1 MKSIVTGGSGF
12 IGSHVVDK
20 LIDAGHEVVVLDHRV
35 KPHRDDVEFKDVDLV
50 DYSSVL
56 EATKGCDYIYHLGAM
71 SNVNHVFEKP
81 VYSVELNV
89 TGTVNVLEAARQNKC
104 RRVFFASTVWVY
116 SGCNGTY
123 VNENSPFFMP
133 GAGHIYS
140 SSKIACEFF
149 ICDYQKLYGVPY
161 TIFRYG
167 IPYGPRMRME
177 LVIPIFLKK
186 AFNGE
191 PLTIT
196 GDGSQYRNFIYVE
209 DLADAHVLALEDK
222 AENHILNLEG
232 IRRITIKEM
241 AETIQKLVEKDVEI
255 EFMSARPGDF
265 EGKEASNDK
274 IKRLLGWEPKVDF
287 SEGMEKTISWYKSDM
302 LEITE

>member
-20 LIDAGHEVVVLDHRV
+20 LIDAGHEVIVLDRRV
-35 KPHRDDVEFKDVDLV
+35 KPHRDDVEFKDVDISN
-50 DYSSVL
+50 YSSVL
-56 EATKGCDYIYHLGAM
+56 EATKGCDYIFHLAAM

-81 VYSVELNV
+81 VYSVDINV
-89 TGTVNVLEAARQNKC
+89 IGTVNILEAARQNNCK
-104 RRVFFASTVWVY
+104 RVFFASTVWVY
-116 SGCNGTY
+116 TGCKGTY
-123 VNENSPFFMP
+123 VNEETPFFMP

-140 SSKIACEFF
+140 SSKIAGEFF
-149 ICDYQKLYGVPY
+149 ICDYQKLYGVPF
-161 TIFRYG
+161 TILRYG

-177 LVIPIFLKK
+177 LVIPIFLRK

-209 DLADAHVLALEDK
+209 DLADAHILALKPE
-222 AENHILNLEG
+222 AENQILNLEG
-232 IRRITIKEM
+232 IRRITIRET
-241 AETIQKLVEKDVEI
+241 AETIQKLCDNEVRI
-255 EFMSARPGDF
+255 EYLPARPGDY

-274 IKRLLGWEPKVDF
+274 IKRLLDWEPKIDF
-287 SEGMEKTISWYKSDM
+287 EEGMRKTIDWYKSQ
-302 LEITE
+302 LR

>member
-1 MKSIVTGGSGF
+1 MKCIVTGGSGF

-20 LIDAGHEVVVLDHRV
+20 LIAADHEVIVLDYGV
-35 KPHRDDVEFKDVDLV
+35 KPHRNDVGFANVDIV
-50 DYSSVL
+50 NYSSVL
-56 EATKGCDYIYHLGAM
+56 EATKGADYIFHLAAM
-71 SNVNHVFEKP
+71 SNVNHAFEKP

-89 TGTVNVLEAARQNKC
+89 VGTVNVLEAARKNNCK
-104 RRVFFASTVWVY
+104 RVFFASTVWVY
-116 SGCNGTY
+116 TGCNGTY
-123 VNENSPFFMP
+123 VNEEAPFFMP

-140 SSKIACEFF
+140 STKIAGEFF
-149 ICDYQKLYGVPY
+149 MCDYQKLYGVPY
-161 TIFRYG
+161 TILRYG

-191 PLTIT
+191 PIAIT

-209 DLADAHVLALEDK
+209 DLADAHILALDNR
-222 AENHILNLEG
+222 AENQILNLEG
-232 IRRITIKEM
+232 MRRISIREV
-241 AETIQKLVEKDVEI
+241 AETIKALVDNDVKI
-255 EFMSARPGDF
+255 EYVPARPGDY

-287 SEGMEKTISWYKSDM
+287 EDGMRKTIEWFKQTVKSD
-302 LEITE
+302 

>member
-1 MKSIVTGGSGF
+1 MRSIVTGGSGF

-20 LIDAGHEVVVLDHRV
+20 LLDAGHDVVVLDHRV
-35 KPHRDDVEFKDVDLV
+35 KPHRSDVEFKDVDIV
-50 DYSSVL
+50 DFSSVL
-56 EATKGCDYIYHLGAM
+56 NATKDCDYIFHLAAM
-71 SNVNHVFEKP
+71 SNVNHVYEKP

-89 TGTVNVLEAARQNKC
+89 TGTVNILEAARQNSCK
-104 RRVFFASTVWVY
+104 RVIFASTVWVY

-123 VNENSPFFMP
+123 VNESSPFFMP

-149 ICDYQKLYGVPY
+149 ICDYQKLYGLPY
-161 TIFRYG
+161 TILRYG

-186 AFNGE
+186 AFDGK
-191 PLTIT
+191 PLTLS

-209 DLADAHVLALEDK
+209 DLADAHIMALNDK
-222 AENHILNLEG
+222 AENEILNLEG
-232 IRRITIKEM
+232 MRRISIKEI
-241 AETIQKLVEKDVEI
+241 AETIDVLYENDVTI
-255 EFMSARPGDF
+255 KYIDARPGDY

-274 IKRLLGWEPKVDF
+274 IKRLLGWEPSIDF
-287 SEGMEKTISWYKSDM
+287 KEGMEYTLEWFKS
-302 LEITE
+302 IYSSN

>member
-71 SNVNHVFEKP
+71 SNVNHVFEQP
-81 VYSVELNV
+81 VYSVELNI
-89 TGTVNVLEAARQNKC
+89 TGTVNVLEAARQNNCK
-104 RRVFFASTVWVY
+104 RLFFASTVWVY
-116 SGCNGTY
+116 TGCNGTY

-140 SSKIACEFF
+140 SSKIAGEFL

-167 IPYGPRMRME
+167 IPYGPRMRKE
-177 LVIPIFLKK
+177 LVIPIFLRK

-191 PLTIT
+191 PLTIS

-222 AENHILNLEG
+222 AENQILNLEG

-255 EFMSARPGDF
+255 EFMPARPGDF

-287 SEGMEKTISWYKSDM
+287 REGMEKTISWYKSDM

>member
-35 KPHRDDVEFKDVDLV
+35 KPHRGDAVFNDIDITS
-50 DYSSVL
+50 YSSVL
-56 EATKGCDYIYHLGAM
+56 EATKGADYIFHLAAM

-81 VYSVELNV
+81 VYSVELNMM
-89 TGTVNVLEAARQNKC
+89 GTVNVLEAARQNNCK
-104 RRVFFASTVWVY
+104 RVFFASTVWVY
-116 SGCNGTY
+116 TGCNGTY
-123 VNENSPFFMP
+123 VNEGAPFFMP

-140 SSKIACEFF
+140 STKIAAEFL
-149 ICDYQKLYGVPY
+149 ICDYQKLYGLPY
-161 TIFRYG
+161 TILRYG

-177 LVIPIFLKK
+177 LVIPIFLNK
-186 AFNGE
+186 AFKGE

-209 DLADAHVLALEDK
+209 DLADAHILALNEK
-222 AENHILNLEG
+222 AENQILNLEG
-232 IRRITIKEM
+232 MRQISIKEI
-241 AETIQKLVEKDVEI
+241 AETIQDLVSNNVQI
-255 EFMSARPGDF
+255 EYLPARPGDY

-274 IKRLLGWEPKVDF
+274 IKRLLGWEPTVDF
-287 SEGMEKTISWYKSDM
+287 EEGMRKTIEWFKQTVEHD
-302 LEITE
+302 